1 MNHFFYK
8 LIPPRPT
15 FISDITPA
23 EALIMQ
29 EHAGYWRALLDKN
42 KAVVLGP
49 VLDTSGVY
57 GIGVIR
63 CADESEARALAA
75 DDPAVKA
82 QVGFRF
88 EIHAMASAI
97 CRS

>member
-8 LIPPRPT
+8 LVPPRPT
-15 FISDITPA
+15 FNSDITPA
-23 EALIMQ
+23 EALIMR
-29 EHAGYWRALLDKN
+29 EHAGYWRALLDRN

-49 VLDTSGVY
+49 VLDPSGVY

-63 CADESEARALAA
+63 CDGESEARALAA
-75 DDPAVKA
+75 GDPAIKA

-88 EIHAMASAI
+88 ELHAMPSAI